1 MHRVG
6 HSASEQRWPNQHAT
20 PTPPMNLFE
29 RESQLESLDHLLEAA
44 SGGAGSVVLIGGEAG
59 IGKTSLL
66 TALRQRHGSIKLWWG
81 SCDALQTPHPLA
93 PLHDIVRSNQ
103 VGFGRHIDTLGRV
116 PLFEAVL
123 AELQLAPTLFV
134 VEDAHWADEATL
146 DLLRF
151 LGRRL
156 QQTPCLLAVTYRD
169 DELSAQ
175 HPLRRMI
182 GELPRACVT
191 RMQLP
196 RLSLSA
202 VEAMAKGAW
211 HAHEGLYEVTQG
223 NPFFVSEML
232 QRGTEVVPHGVDDL
246 VLARF
251 ARLGAAAQEVAQLTA
266 IVPRHIQRW
275 LMQAVLAPSLDAIEE
290 CLDSGLL
297 IAHTDTLA
305 YRHELARVA
314 VEQSLSSPRAQSL
327 HARVLAVLEEM
338 PADRAPLAWRVHHA
352 ARAADGVAVL
362 RLAPAAADE
371 AQRRGAHREAAAHLH
386 AALAYAG
393 QQPQAERAALL
404 ERLSYECYLTDQIA
418 EALQARGE
426 ACELW
431 RQLGETVRQGDAI
444 RWLSRLSWYNGQT
457 APAQAYADQAI
468 ELLKNQQPA
477 GRELAMAY
485 SNRAQLH
492 MLQGENADA
501 IAVGNRAL
509 QLAIALDDK
518 AIEVHALNNIGTAQL
533 DIDDESGA
541 SALQQSLQVSLAHE
555 LEEHAARAY
564 VNLAYDAVMSKH
576 FAAAQAWL
584 ESGLAYCES
593 RDLDAW
599 TGYLAALQASARF
612 ASGDWDVA
620 SAQAKH
626 ILRTPHLATISRVM
640 ALTVLAQVSV
650 RRGEPEAAS
659 LLDEV
664 LALAQPTQSFL
675 RIAPIVAAQIE
686 AAWLKGDESFVS
698 DATKAL
704 VSTHTHS
711 RYYGW
716 LRDEISLYLGRVE
729 WADEDPAHAP
739 PYALQFASRWREAA
753 DAWQALGCPYE
764 QARALA
770 QGDEAAQRA
779 ALQIFEQLGASPMVA
794 RLRRD
799 LREAGVRGVPRG
811 QRASTQ
817 ANPHGLTAREV
828 EVLQLLCG
836 GLRNAQ
842 IAERLSR
849 SVRTVDH
856 HVAAV
861 IAKLGVETRTEAMAA
876 ALTLGIRAQK

>member
-1 MHRVG
+1 
-6 HSASEQRWPNQHAT
+6 
-20 PTPPMNLFE
+20 MNLFE
-29 RESQLESLDHLLEAA
+29 RESQLESLDRLLEAA
-44 SGGAGSVVLIGGEAG
+44 VGGAGSVVLVGGEAG

-66 TALRQRHGSIKLWWG
+66 TAFRQRHDTINLWWG

-93 PLHDIVRSNQ
+93 PLHDIIRNNP
-103 VGFGRHIDTLGRV
+103 VGFGRQLDSLGRMQ
-116 PLFEAVL
+116 LFEAVL

-156 QQTPCLLAVTYRD
+156 QQTPCLLVVTYRD
-169 DELSAQ
+169 DEVSAQ

-196 RLSLSA
+196 RLSLGA

-251 ARLGAAAQEVAQLTA
+251 GRLGPAAQEVAQLTA
-266 IVPRHIQRW
+266 IVPRHIQSW
-275 LMQAVLAPSLDAIEE
+275 LMQAVLAPSLAAIEE
-290 CLDSGLL
+290 CLDTGLL
-297 IAHTDTLA
+297 IAHPDALA

-314 VEQSLSSPRAQSL
+314 VEQALSPPRAQNL
-327 HARVLAVLEEM
+327 HARVLAVLEDV
-338 PADRAPLAWRVHHA
+338 PAHRAPLAWRVHHA
-352 ARAADGVAVL
+352 ARAGDVAAVL
-362 RLAPAAADE
+362 RGAPAAAEE
-371 AQRRGAHREAAAHLH
+371 AQRRGAHRESAAHLQT
-386 AALAYAG
+386 ALAYAD
-393 QQPQAERAALL
+393 QQPQAARANLL
-404 ERLSYECYLTDQIA
+404 EGLSYECYLTDQIA
-418 EALQARGE
+418 EALHARLE

-431 RQLGETVRQGDAI
+431 RQLGEAVKQGDAI

-457 APAQAYADQAI
+457 APAQAYADQAVD
-468 ELLKNQQPA
+468 LLKDQQPP

-501 IAVGNRAL
+501 IAWGNRAL
-509 QLAIALDDK
+509 QLALALDDK

-533 DIDDESGA
+533 DIDDDSGA
-541 SALQQSLQVSLAHE
+541 VALEQSLQVSLAHD

-576 FAAAQAWL
+576 FAAAHDWL
-584 ESGLAYCES
+584 EQGLAYCES

-612 ASGDWDVA
+612 ASGDWELA
-620 SAQAKH
+620 AAQATQ
-626 ILRTPHLATISRVM
+626 ILRTPHLAQISRIM

-650 RRGEPEAAS
+650 RRGESESSA

-686 AAWLKGDESFVS
+686 AAWLKGDASTVS

-716 LRDEISLYLGRVE
+716 LRDEISLYLGHAE
-729 WADEDPAHAP
+729 AADEEPAHAP
-739 PYALQFASRWREAA
+739 PYALQFAGHWQEAA
-753 DAWQALGCPYE
+753 NAWQALGCPYE

-770 QGDEAAQRA
+770 QG
-779 ALQIFEQLGASPMVA
+779 
-794 RLRRD
+794 
-799 LREAGVRGVPRG
+799 
-811 QRASTQ
+811 
-817 ANPHGLTAREV
+817 
-828 EVLQLLCG
+828 
-836 GLRNAQ
+836 
-842 IAERLSR
+842 
-849 SVRTVDH
+849 
-856 HVAAV
+856 
-861 IAKLGVETRTEAMAA
+861 
-876 ALTLGIRAQK
+876 